1 MGKHVLF
8 KEKKKESVNLRAHGG
23 LVQKSMHSVVDSQIS
38 SDDTPLANLN
48 KQNKV
53 NFAFFESEDS
63 LMTDE
68 GLKNDHIF
76 NNKDNSKAD
85 DDELIDEME
94 ESLGLDE
101 NLTNRQKL
109 FQKAGEVLED
119 EREVL
124 KDKVDREIQQLP
136 ALKNQAHRIAMKLNL
151 DKE

>member
-1 MGKHVLF
+1 MK
-8 KEKKKESVNLRAHGG
+8 NL
-23 LVQKSMHSVVDSQIS
+23 VS
-38 SDDTPLANLN
+38 
-48 KQNKV
+48 
-53 NFAFFESEDS
+53 
-63 LMTDE
+63 
-68 GLKNDHIF
+68 IF

-109 FQKAGEVLED
+109 FQKAGEVLQD

>member
-1 MGKHVLF
+1 
-8 KEKKKESVNLRAHGG
+8 
-23 LVQKSMHSVVDSQIS
+23 MHSVVDSQIS
-38 SDDTPLANLN
+38 SDETPLANRN

-53 NFAFFESEDS
+53 NFAFFESDDS

-109 FQKAGEVLED
+109 FQKAGEVLQD

>member
-1 MGKHVLF
+1 
-8 KEKKKESVNLRAHGG
+8 
-23 LVQKSMHSVVDSQIS
+23 MHSVVDSQIS
-38 SDDTPLANLN
+38 SDDTPLANQN

-76 NNKDNSKAD
+76 NNKDNSKAE

>member
-1 MGKHVLF
+1 
-8 KEKKKESVNLRAHGG
+8 
-23 LVQKSMHSVVDSQIS
+23 MHSVVDSQIS
-38 SDDTPLANLN
+38 SDDTPLANQN

-85 DDELIDEME
+85 DDELIDEIE

>member
-1 MGKHVLF
+1 
-8 KEKKKESVNLRAHGG
+8 
-23 LVQKSMHSVVDSQIS
+23 MHSVVDSQIS
-38 SDDTPLANLN
+38 SDDTPLANQN

-109 FQKAGEVLED
+109 FQKAGEVLQD

>member
-1 MGKHVLF
+1 
-8 KEKKKESVNLRAHGG
+8 
-23 LVQKSMHSVVDSQIS
+23 MHSVVDSQIS

>member
-1 MGKHVLF
+1 
-8 KEKKKESVNLRAHGG
+8 
-23 LVQKSMHSVVDSQIS
+23 MHSVVDSQIS
-38 SDDTPLANLN
+38 SDETPLANQN

>member
-1 MGKHVLF
+1 
-8 KEKKKESVNLRAHGG
+8 
-23 LVQKSMHSVVDSQIS
+23 
-38 SDDTPLANLN
+38 
-48 KQNKV
+48 
-53 NFAFFESEDS
+53 
-63 LMTDE
+63 MTDE
-68 GLKNDHIF
+68 GLKNDNIF
-76 NNKDNSKAD
+76 NNKYNSKAD

>member
-1 MGKHVLF
+1 
-8 KEKKKESVNLRAHGG
+8 
-23 LVQKSMHSVVDSQIS
+23 MHSVVDSQIS
-38 SDDTPLANLN
+38 SDDTPLANQN

-53 NFAFFESEDS
+53 NFAFFESKDS

-85 DDELIDEME
+85 DDELIDEIE

>member
-1 MGKHVLF
+1 
-8 KEKKKESVNLRAHGG
+8 
-23 LVQKSMHSVVDSQIS
+23 MHSVVDSQIS
-38 SDDTPLANLN
+38 SDDTPLANQN

>member
-1 MGKHVLF
+1 
-8 KEKKKESVNLRAHGG
+8 
-23 LVQKSMHSVVDSQIS
+23 
-38 SDDTPLANLN
+38 
-48 KQNKV
+48 
-53 NFAFFESEDS
+53 
-63 LMTDE
+63 MTDE

-76 NNKDNSKAD
+76 NNKDNSKAE

-109 FQKAGEVLED
+109 VQKSGEVLED